1 VHDNVSRNTDRRS
14 SMSEAEKTTLS
25 EAEKTAISDAIGLAL
40 SKMSMSDIHRM
51 LHEQNMD
58 VKRIVQSHSTS

>member
-1 VHDNVSRNTDRRS
+1 MHDNVSRNTDRRS
-14 SMSEAEKTTLS
+14 SMS

>member
-1 VHDNVSRNTDRRS
+1 MRDNVNRKADRRFS
-14 SMSEAEKTTLS
+14 ISETEKN
-25 EAEKTAISDAIGLAL
+25 AIRDAIGLAL

-58 VKRIVQSHSTS
+58 AKRIAQSHSAS

>member
-1 VHDNVSRNTDRRS
+1 MHDNTDRGFK
-14 SMSEAEKTTLS
+14 MTEAEKTALS
-25 EAEKTAISDAIGLAL
+25 EAEKTAISNAIGLAL

-58 VKRIVQSHSTS
+58 VKRIVRSHSAS

>member
-1 VHDNVSRNTDRRS
+1 
-14 SMSEAEKTTLS
+14 MS

-58 VKRIVQSHSTS
+58 VKRIAQSYLSQVESNHP

>member
-1 VHDNVSRNTDRRS
+1 MYDNVSRNTDRRFK
-14 SMSEAEKTTLS
+14 MTEAEKN
-25 EAEKTAISDAIGLAL
+25 AIRDAIGLAL

-58 VKRIVQSHSTS
+58 AKRIHQSYFAR

>member
-1 VHDNVSRNTDRRS
+1 MHDNASRNTDRRF
-14 SMSEAEKTTLS
+14 SMSEAEKN
-25 EAEKTAISDAIGLAL
+25 AIRDAIGLAL

-58 VKRIVQSHSTS
+58 VKRIVQSHSAS

>member
-1 VHDNVSRNTDRRS
+1 
-14 SMSEAEKTTLS
+14 MSEAEKTTLS

-51 LHEQNMD
+51 LHE
-58 VKRIVQSHSTS
+58 

>member
-1 VHDNVSRNTDRRS
+1 
-14 SMSEAEKTTLS
+14 MSEAEKTTLS

-40 SKMSMSDIHRM
+40 SKISMSDIHRM

-58 VKRIVQSHSTS
+58 VKRIVQSHSAS

>member
-1 VHDNVSRNTDRRS
+1 VYDNVSSDTDRRFK
-14 SMSEAEKTTLS
+14 MTEAEKN
-25 EAEKTAISDAIGLAL
+25 AIRDAIGLAL

-58 VKRIVQSHSTS
+58 VKKIVQSYSAS

>member
-1 VHDNVSRNTDRRS
+1 MT
-14 SMSEAEKTTLS
+14 EAEKTALS
-25 EAEKTAISDAIGLAL
+25 EAEKTAISNAIGLAL

-58 VKRIVQSHSTS
+58 VKRIVRSHSAS

>member
-1 VHDNVSRNTDRRS
+1 MT
-14 SMSEAEKTTLS
+14 EAEKN
-25 EAEKTAISDAIGLAL
+25 AIRNAIGLAL

-58 VKRIVQSHSTS
+58 AKMIAQSYFSQVESNHL

>member
-1 VHDNVSRNTDRRS
+1 
-14 SMSEAEKTTLS
+14 MS
-25 EAEKTAISDAIGLAL
+25 EAEKTAISDAIGVAL

-58 VKRIVQSHSTS
+58 AKRIAQSYFAR

>member
-1 VHDNVSRNTDRRS
+1 
-14 SMSEAEKTTLS
+14 MSEAEKN
-25 EAEKTAISDAIGLAL
+25 AIRDAIGLAL

-58 VKRIVQSHSTS
+58 AKRIAQSYFAR

>member
-1 VHDNVSRNTDRRS
+1 MHDNVSRNTDRRF
-14 SMSEAEKTTLS
+14 SMS
-25 EAEKTAISDAIGLAL
+25 EAEKTAISDAIGIAL

-58 VKRIVQSHSTS
+58 AKRIAQSYFAR

>member
-1 VHDNVSRNTDRRS
+1 MHDNVSRNTDRRF
-14 SMSEAEKTTLS
+14 SMSEAEKT
-25 EAEKTAISDAIGLAL
+25 AIRDAIGLAL

-58 VKRIVQSHSTS
+58 VKRIVQSHSAS

>member
-1 VHDNVSRNTDRRS
+1 MHDNVSRNTDRRF
-14 SMSEAEKTTLS
+14 SMS

-58 VKRIVQSHSTS
+58 VKRIAQSYLSQVESNHP